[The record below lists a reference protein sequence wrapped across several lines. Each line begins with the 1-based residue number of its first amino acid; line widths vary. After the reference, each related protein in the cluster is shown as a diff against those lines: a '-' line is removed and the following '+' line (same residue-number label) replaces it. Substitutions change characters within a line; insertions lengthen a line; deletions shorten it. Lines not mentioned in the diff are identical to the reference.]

1 MSSTSRRTR
10 KLIQPRL
17 QLKLV
22 LSFLGLTVLALTLQS
37 LLLGALLAHLAAE
50 LPQDGTHLL
59 QALPSLLTSTILLSL
74 SVCLPLTFC
83 VGVILTFRVAG
94 PLYRMEQ
101 YLRQLARGETS
112 SPCRIR
118 REDELQEFCAVLNEA
133 TAPLLQQRTTPHAL
147 DPRPRD
153 EAA

>member
-17 QLKLV
+17 QRKLV

-37 LLLGALLAHLAAE
+37 LLLGALLARLAAE
-50 LPQDGTHLL
+50 LPQDGTLLL
-59 QALPSLLTSTILLSL
+59 QELPSMLTSTILLSL
-74 SVCLPLTFC
+74 AVCLPMTFC
-83 VGVILTFRVAG
+83 VGVIVTFRVAG

-118 REDELQEFCAVLNEA
+118 REDELQEFCAVL
-133 TAPLLQQRTTPHAL
+133 
-147 DPRPRD
+147 
-153 EAA
+153 